1 MTYIKTYLPDP
12 EYLRQQ
18 IEEQGEAAI
27 FKRYKKY
34 ESLMGNAESVSIVN
48 EILYK
53 FYNSKKSVKQ

>member
-1 MTYIKTYLPDP
+1 MTYIRTHLPDP

-18 IEEQGEAAI
+18 IEEEGEAAI

-48 EILYK
+48 QILYK
-53 FYNSKKSVKQ
+53 FYNAKKSIKQ